1 MKIKYPQK
9 LPHLP
14 QIPNIIILRPLH
26 NILNRE
32 DTEYT
37 GFGRLMNDE
46 KQIHQN
52 YLINNDPQNLQ
63 DLKIILKNLKTTSQN
78 PKFNLGIEIIQIL
91 LSHQRGEVIALA
103 LGNLFFIFNKRSI
116 KNLIITE
123 LRIRANDPNPEVRK
137 SAQYSL
143 ELIAEEIH
151 KFEAFEIIYGLFSN
165 VLLNLS
171 YSFHMKWKLIVN
183 SIIKNN
189 YVTKYLNSLTDYFTH
204 EILVILNSPLNI
216 LSLFIEEKIEDFSE
230 DENLDNW
237 LHYYLDIVKV
247 EQTENPLNSL
257 ANIYAMTFLEKGHL
271 RRLAALLDDEDSNVQ
286 MMGINGLIYAIT
298 TLLCTNYDQTREL
311 SFLESIQKKF
321 PQNFQNIIAPIG
333 SK

>member
-1 MKIKYPQK
+1 
-9 LPHLP
+9 
-14 QIPNIIILRPLH
+14 
-26 NILNRE
+26 
-32 DTEYT
+32 
-37 GFGRLMNDE
+37 
-46 KQIHQN
+46 
-52 YLINNDPQNLQ
+52 
-63 DLKIILKNLKTTSQN
+63 
-78 PKFNLGIEIIQIL
+78 
-91 LSHQRGEVIALA
+91 
-103 LGNLFFIFNKRSI
+103 
-116 KNLIITE
+116 
-123 LRIRANDPNPEVRK
+123 
-137 SAQYSL
+137 
-143 ELIAEEIH
+143 
-151 KFEAFEIIYGLFSN
+151 
-165 VLLNLS
+165 
-171 YSFHMKWKLIVN
+171 MKWKLIVN

-216 LSLFIEEKIEDFSE
+216 LSLFINEEKIEDFSE

-271 RRLAALLDDEDSNVQ
+271 RRLTALLDDEDSNVQ

-321 PQNFQNIIAPIG
+321 PQKFQNIIAPIG